1 MIKKK
6 RSFKLFISPSF
17 KLIKELNVIFI
28 VAVIGYVLSPVADRF
43 EKVRIKR
50 LSAIIIIF
58 GLFFGFSGLLLVVSI
73 FAFIVFVVGF
83 LIKKYK
89 TSSLYF
95 GSTEELIC
103 PTN

>member
-1 MIKKK
+1 
-6 RSFKLFISPSF
+6 
-17 KLIKELNVIFI
+17 
-28 VAVIGYVLSPVADRF
+28 
-43 EKVRIKR
+43 
-50 LSAIIIIF
+50 
-58 GLFFGFSGLLLVVSI
+58 LVVSI

-95 GSTEELIC
+95 GSTKELIC

>member
-6 RSFKLFISPSF
+6 RSFKLFIATSF

-50 LSAIIIIF
+50 LFAIKIIF

-95 GSTEELIC
+95 GSIKEPIC
-103 PTN
+103 LTN

>member
-58 GLFFGFSGLLLVVSI
+58 GFSGLLLIVSI
-73 FAFIVFVVGF
+73 FSFIVFVVGF

-95 GSTEELIC
+95 GSTKELIC

>member
-50 LSAIIIIF
+50 LFAIIIIF

-95 GSTEELIC
+95 GSTKELIC

>member
-58 GLFFGFSGLLLVVSI
+58 GFSDLLLVVSI

-95 GSTEELIC
+95 GSTKELIC